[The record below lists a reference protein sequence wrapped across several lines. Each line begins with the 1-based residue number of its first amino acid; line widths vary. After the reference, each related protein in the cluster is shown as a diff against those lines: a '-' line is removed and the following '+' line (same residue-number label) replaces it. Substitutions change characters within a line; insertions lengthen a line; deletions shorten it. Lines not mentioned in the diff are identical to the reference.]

1 MAMTRSFTPTRRQL
15 LTGAAAAAVTVPLG
29 ASQAVAAPRKAA
41 FSTAGIDAALTAM
54 TRNGAV
60 GVTASVVG
68 PTSTYLKAVGQR
80 DLTKDNARTQDR
92 ARIASITKGM
102 VAVLVMQRIEAGAWT
117 LQTTIDQVVPGLYP
131 GHGDVTVSQLMN
143 HTSGMPDGLNAMLLA
158 KPAWEWTAEEL
169 RSLVAKQ
176 YTDRDLVRRSM
187 ALPWGFEPGTGWMY
201 SNAGYVVLS
210 IMLEQATGTDLSRL
224 IRDRIFK
231 PAGMRHSRLE
241 DSSLVRGRYLMPYAR
256 LTGGLAPLP
265 DVNASIFSGAG
276 AVYATAED
284 VTNFTGALMRGEL
297 LSRELVD
304 LMVTPTGAAAAYKYG
319 YGFYLTTGPCW
330 EADGTPETLIGHD
343 GASFGT
349 QSLSFTTRDASRRVA
364 LAWTG
369 RPYTLDSPVADAN
382 AVLIEG
388 FSATCPA
395 NRLIPGLGGQA
406 NSPAAAGFGDLRL

>member
-1 MAMTRSFTPTRRQL
+1 MTRSFTPTRRQL

-29 ASQAVAAPRKAA
+29 ASQAVAAPRRAA
-41 FSTAGIDAALTAM
+41 FNTAGIDAALSAM
-54 TRNGAV
+54 TNDGAV

-68 PTSTYLKAVGQR
+68 PNSTYLKAVGKR
-80 DLTKDNARTQDR
+80 DLKKDSARTQDR

-117 LQTTIDQVVPGLYP
+117 LRTTIDQVVPGLYP
-131 GHGDVTVSQLMN
+131 GRGDVTVSQLMN
-143 HTSGMPDGLNAMLLA
+143 HTSGMPDGLNTMFAA
-158 KPAWEWTAEEL
+158 KPAWEWSAEDLNSIVTA
-169 RSLVAKQ
+169 Q
-176 YTDRDLVRRSM
+176 YTDRELVRLSM
-187 ALPWGFEPGTGWMY
+187 ELPWGFEPGTSWMY

-210 IMLEQATGTDLSRL
+210 IMLEEATGTDLSRL

-256 LTGGLAPLP
+256 LTSGLEPLP
-265 DVNASIFSGAG
+265 EVNAAIFSGAG

-284 VTNFTGALMRGEL
+284 VTNFTGALMQGKL
-297 LSRELVD
+297 LPQDLVD
-304 LMVTPTGAAAAYKYG
+304 VMVTPTGAAAPFQYG
-319 YGFYLTTGPCW
+319 YGFYLGQGPCR
-330 EADGTPETLIGHD
+330 EEDGTPETLIGHD

-349 QSLSFTTRDASRRVA
+349 EALSFTTRDGSRRVA

-369 RPYTLDSPVADAN
+369 RRYSLDAPQINAN

-395 NRLIPGLGGQA
+395 DRLIPGLDGA
-406 NSPAAAGFGDLRL
+406 ASSPAAAGFGDLRL

>member
-1 MAMTRSFTPTRRQL
+1 MTRSFTPTRRQL

-80 DLTKDNARTQDR
+80 DLTKDSARTQDR

-102 VAVLVMQRIEAGAWT
+102 VAVLVMQRIEAGTWT

-143 HTSGMPDGLNAMLLA
+143 HTSGMPDGLNAMFLA

-176 YTDRDLVRRSM
+176 YTDRDLIRRSM

-241 DSSLVRGRYLMPYAR
+241 SSSLVRGRYLMPYAR
-256 LTGGLAPLP
+256 LTGGLVPLP

-284 VTNFTGALMRGEL
+284 VTNFTGALMRGDL

-319 YGFYLTTGPCW
+319 YGFYLTTGPCR

-349 QSLSFTTRDASRRVA
+349 QSLSFTTRDGSRRVA

-395 NRLIPGLGGQA
+395 DRLIPGLGGQA